1 MRPCPV
7 PVRCECP
14 QAGFSLVEMTI
25 ALAVLGMVL
34 TSLLGPL
41 QQAQPRSITVCHR
54 PAPKAQA
61 LVARHQALAQQQNV
75 QLLAQEQQALD
86 RDFSIIVNATAASLS
101 GGAVPVPEGSVRP
114 GALVYDMMYGPA
126 AEGFLDWAWQQGG
139 IARDGLGMLVEQ
151 AAAAFALWR
160 GVQPPSAQVLDEL
173 RDLLLAQQ
181 A

>member
-1 MRPCPV
+1 M
-7 PVRCECP
+7 
-14 QAGFSLVEMTI
+14 
-25 ALAVLGMVL
+25 
-34 TSLLGPL
+34 LGPL
-41 QQAQPRSITVCHR
+41 LQAQPRSITVCNR
-54 PAPKAQA
+54 TAAKAQA

-86 RDFSIIVNATAASLS
+86 RDFSVIINATAASLS